1 MLNRKVGVW
10 YKFIQYT
17 LCVSVDYVLLMYTKR
32 LYILDTTNLSNQLTL
47 NRKNGKQTVFNLKDR
62 TIIGYEDK
70 LSEDLRDYLRRRGVK
85 IFTGKNFKS
94 I

>member
-1 MLNRKVGVW
+1 MSAFKKLQVGIGVEP
-10 YKFIQYT
+10 
-17 LCVSVDYVLLMYTKR
+17 
-32 LYILDTTNLSNQLTL
+32 NQLTL

>member
-1 MLNRKVGVW
+1 MFMLNRKVGVW

-47 NRKNGKQTVFNLKDR
+47 NSQ
-62 TIIGYEDK
+62 
-70 LSEDLRDYLRRRGVK
+70 
-85 IFTGKNFKS
+85 S
-94 I
+94 ITKG